1 MGSAKKDAH
10 GVPQDRLEMQGCI
23 GYGGA
28 VLGCPKLMPSSS
40 LGTGVGN
47 SASLSSAVH
56 LTVGMFAK
64 RCGCKVSSLGQTGAE
79 RSRNESGACLL
90 DSFSA
95 CHSSLEEDCFFICI
109 CFIIY
114 ICKFYS

>member
-10 GVPQDRLEMQGCI
+10 RVPQDRLEMQGCI

-47 SASLSSAVH
+47 SASRPLSTSRWGCSLRDADAKSAH
-56 LTVGMFAK
+56 LGRRVQREAGMNL
-64 RCGCKVSSLGQTGAE
+64 VL
-79 RSRNESGACLL
+79 AC
-90 DSFSA
+90 
-95 CHSSLEEDCFFICI
+95 
-109 CFIIY
+109 
-114 ICKFYS
+114 